1 MEPSRET
8 SGPGFGGGD
17 VCGCPKTKHGT
28 ANISTTMTDSFFTGR
43 SFGMRELMLCMSA
56 KAVNMSS
63 SFFVIAGWIL
73 RSVSPFRVT
82 VDKSPYHLLIV
93 KKATQKR
100 KVDFREAPVE

>member
-28 ANISTTMTDSFFTGR
+28 ANISTTMTDSFFIGR
-43 SFGMRELMLCMSA
+43 SFGMSELMLCMSA

-63 SFFVIAGWIL
+63 SFSSL
-73 RSVSPFRVT
+73 RVHFAKLMDS
-82 VDKSPYHLLIV
+82 LIS
-93 KKATQKR
+93 A
-100 KVDFREAPVE
+100 FA